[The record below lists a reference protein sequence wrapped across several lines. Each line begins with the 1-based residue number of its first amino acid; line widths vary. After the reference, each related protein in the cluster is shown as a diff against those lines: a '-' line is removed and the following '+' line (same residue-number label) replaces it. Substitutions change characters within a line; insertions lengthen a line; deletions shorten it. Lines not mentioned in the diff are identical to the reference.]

1 MSERKLATIRK
12 IDKISPIEGADRIE
26 RVTIGGWNVVSQKDL
41 YKEGDLVIYC
51 EIDSFI
57 PTEIAPFLTQEGQNP
72 KEYNGVR
79 GERLRS
85 KKLRGVISQGL
96 LLPLTCIRNEDI
108 SVLNGPYPI
117 IDGLNDMLFVL
128 GKEEGEKEISKIDFT
143 ELLGIQ
149 KFEPPIPACLAGEVI
164 GMFPSFIPKTNEERI
179 QNLRIEDFKEDY
191 FHITEK
197 LDGTS
202 CTIYFKDDKIGVCS
216 RNLELKEREGNTLWA
231 IARKHDLEN
240 KLRELAELGHNLAI
254 QGEVIGEG
262 IQKNPYKIKGQE
274 LRVFNIYDITSGEFV
289 SHNNVL
295 ELCDKLNLLSVPVIS
310 NELITLDKMTIEEVL
325 AFAEGKSALNSGQER
340 EGIVFKTPNRLKSFK
355 AISNRFLA
363 KEKD

>member
-85 KKLRGVISQGL
+85 KKLRGVVSQGL

-149 KFEPPIPACLAGEVI
+149 KYEAPIPACLAGEVI
-164 GMFPSFIPKTNEERI
+164 GMFPSFIPKTDEERC
-179 QNLRIEDFKEDY
+179 LSGDTLIE
-191 FHITEK
+191 
-197 LDGTS
+197 
-202 CTIYFKDDKIGVCS
+202 V
-216 RNLELKEREGNTLWA
+216 EGNEFRT
-231 IARKHDLEN
+231 IQHICEN
-240 KLRELAELGHNLAI
+240 NIRCKVKSYNVKSHSVEWKGITDFSIMRRSSNWYEIETKTGKKLQATGNH
-254 QGEVIGEG
+254 
-262 IQKNPYKIKGQE
+262 
-274 LRVFNIYDITSGEFV
+274 RVWCSDINSYRLV
-289 SHNNVL
+289 S
-295 ELCDKLNLLSVPVIS
+295 DLSVGQKVI
-310 NELITLDKMTIEEVL
+310 ITNI
-325 AFAEGKSALNSGQER
+325 
-340 EGIVFKTPNRLKSFK
+340 
-355 AISNRFLA
+355 
-363 KEKD
+363 

>member
-1 MSERKLATIRK
+1 MDT
-12 IDKISPIEGADRIE
+12 
-26 RVTIGGWNVVSQKDL
+26 
-41 YKEGDLVIYC
+41 
-51 EIDSFI
+51 
-57 PTEIAPFLTQEGQNP
+57 
-72 KEYNGVR
+72 
-79 GERLRS
+79 
-85 KKLRGVISQGL
+85 
-96 LLPLTCIRNEDI
+96 
-108 SVLNGPYPI
+108 I
-117 IDGLNDMLFVL
+117 IDEIVSITKIECDSKRYDITVEENHNFFGNDIL
-128 GKEEGEKEISKIDFT
+128 IHN
-143 ELLGIQ
+143 
-149 KFEPPIPACLAGEVI
+149 C
-164 GMFPSFIPKTNEERI
+164 
-179 QNLRIEDFKEDY
+179 QNLLSEWDKLKNLAYI
-191 FHITEK
+191 ITEK

-216 RNLELKEREGNTLWA
+216 RNLDLKEREGNTLWA

-240 KLRELAELGHNLAI
+240 KLRELAKLGHNLAI

-262 IQKNPYKIKGQE
+262 IQKNLYKIKGQE

-295 ELCDKLNLLSVPVIS
+295 ELCNKLDLLSVPVIS

-325 AFAEGKSALNSGQER
+325 AFAEGKSALNSRQER